1 MGTSTGYGLPKT
13 GNWPE
18 AKREVTAW
26 GSSGASSPSQMGR
39 VMGDYVQA
47 HGGATTVA
55 QQMAAASQA
64 GARFGGLLSGIRGEG
79 LGPTLENRGL
89 GDLIGRP
96 ASEVWQGI
104 KEYLTG
110 DGSSLDDELVRGAYD
125 DFQEEVIGQYET
137 YEELDEA
144 LTRLTAIDSVGETM
158 ERLFGHVV
166 YKKFRRDFSERLLK
180 AAGNVR
186 QTNRR
191 LRDIKDYI
199 FDTIRAKLHG
209 RDVNQFDWQGQAGL
223 QMAEEIHASVWRVFG
238 EG

>member
-1 MGTSTGYGLPKT
+1 MGTSTGYSLPKT

-26 GSSGASSPSQMGR
+26 GSSGTSSPSQMER

-47 HGGATTVA
+47 HGGATSAA
-55 QQMAAASQA
+55 QKIATASQA

-79 LGPTLENRGL
+79 LSPTLENRGL
-89 GDLIGRP
+89 GHLIGRP

-104 KEYLTG
+104 KVYLVG
-110 DGSSLDDELVRGAYD
+110 DGSSLDDELVRCAFD
-125 DFQEEVIGQYET
+125 NFQEEMIGQYET
-137 YEELDEA
+137 FEELDEA
-144 LTRLTAIDSVGETM
+144 FTRLAALDSVGETM

-166 YKKFRRDFSERLLK
+166 YQKFKRDFSERLLK
-180 AAGNVR
+180 VVGNVR
-186 QTNRR
+186 QTNRC

-209 RDVNQFDWQGQAGL
+209 RDVTQLDWQGSGGL